1 MQVTSDDGDA
11 RRDAVQ
17 QHQVGAVLLMLG
29 FFGSAAYASDE
40 EQHPGTT
47 SDQSNVM
54 KFLKTTLLGG
64 LFVLLPLLLLWVG
77 LKEIGGLLEAM
88 AAPIAD
94 LIADL
99 LPPGMFD
106 DLTAPGVVATAL
118 IIGAS
123 LILGLAARSAWLSSI
138 GRKIENSVLNRVPMY
153 RMLKVISSS
162 LIGADSG
169 SVRPALIMDGSGGG
183 DPCYVVERHKD
194 GRATVLLPW
203 SPASFAGSI
212 KIVQQSDLEYL
223 SCSLDKFSRSLSQ
236 IGVGVEKCLNQEHSE
251 KNKLPEMD
259 IGQVK

>member
-1 MQVTSDDGDA
+1 
-11 RRDAVQ
+11 
-17 QHQVGAVLLMLG
+17 
-29 FFGSAAYASDE
+29 
-40 EQHPGTT
+40 
-47 SDQSNVM
+47 M

-77 LKEIGGLLEAM
+77 LKEIAGLLEAM

-99 LPPGMFD
+99 FPPGIFD

-138 GRKIENSVLNRVPMY
+138 GRKIENSVLNKVPMY

-183 DPCYVVERHKD
+183 DPCYVVEKYED

-212 KIVQQSDLEYL
+212 KIVQQSELEYL
-223 SCSLDKFSRSLSQ
+223 SCSLEEFSRALSR
-236 IGVGVEKCLNQEHSE
+236 IGVGVEECLNRSHDENAKQSE
-251 KNKLPEMD
+251 IDM
-259 IGQVK
+259 GQVQ